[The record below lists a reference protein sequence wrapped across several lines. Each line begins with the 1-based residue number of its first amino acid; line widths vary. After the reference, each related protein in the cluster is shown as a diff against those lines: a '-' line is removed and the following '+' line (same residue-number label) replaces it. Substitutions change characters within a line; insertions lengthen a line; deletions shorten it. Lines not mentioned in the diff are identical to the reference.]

1 MILKL
6 LCYRLKTFCFDNKP
20 GKSTLLTIL
29 SKDELFKPVKV
40 MTANPEIN
48 VLPHLASNDQ
58 VAPSSW
64 SVGGYKVAF

>member
-6 LCYRLKTFCFDNKP
+6 LYCRSKTFCYDDKP
-20 GKSTLLTIL
+20 EKSSLLTIL

-40 MTANPEIN
+40 MTVNPQKN